1 MNNKYLYLD
10 AVTSEEALYMIE
22 YSNTLPIVIIDDN
35 NFKLDKDYSYIY
47 DIKIINNRKIYRFNY
62 LKNVNLILG
71 IVLNKE
77 QVIAKKVEIVNNDLE
92 ILINDQKILL
102 EKEIIKT
109 LKNNKI
115 EF

>member
-10 AVTSEEALYMIE
+10 AVTSEEALYMIK
-22 YSNTLPIVIIDDN
+22 YSNTLPIVIIEDN

-47 DIKIINNRKIYRFNY
+47 DIKLINNRKIYRFNY

-71 IVLNKE
+71 VVLNKE
-77 QVIAKKVEIVNNDLE
+77 QVAAEKVEIVNNDLE
-92 ILINDQKILL
+92 ILVNDQKILL